1 MLKNKHFCGTGKDRQ
16 EDKMSE
22 FAVQAIGFIGVAF
35 FIASYQIKSN
45 RALFACQ
52 LTGCIIFCIQFFIM
66 GAYTG
71 ALSLIV
77 NIIRN
82 ILLLKMNDWRWVKSK
97 ITLSVIIIMLAGITI
112 YTWAGWISLLP
123 FVSVAV
129 TSIGYWTNNAQKIRL
144 SQFIGAPCTLLYDI
158 IIGSWGGVLS
168 ESITLI
174 SIIISV
180 IRFGWKEMGEKDSGF
195 QE

>member
-1 MLKNKHFCGTGKDRQ
+1 
-16 EDKMSE
+16 MSE
-22 FAVQAIGFIGVAF
+22 LAIQAIGFVGVAF

-52 LTGCIIFCIQFFIM
+52 LTGCVIFCIQFFIL

-71 ALSLIV
+71 ALSLMI
-77 NIIRN
+77 N
-82 ILLLKMNDWRWVKSK
+82 ILRNLLLFKVYDWKWVKSK
-97 ITLSVIIIMLAGITI
+97 VTLSVIIILLATVTI
-112 YTWAGWISLLP
+112 YTWAGWLSLLP

-144 SQFIGAPCTLLYDI
+144 SQFIGAPCTLVYDI
-158 IIGSWGGVLS
+158 LIRSWGGVLT
-168 ESITLI
+168 ESITLM
-174 SIIISV
+174 SIIVSV

>member
-1 MLKNKHFCGTGKDRQ
+1 
-16 EDKMSE
+16 MSE
-22 FAVQAIGFIGVAF
+22 LAIQAIGFVGVAF

-71 ALSLIV
+71 ALSLII

-82 ILLLKMNDWRWVKSK
+82 VLLLKARDWPWVKSK
-97 ITLSVIIIMLAGITI
+97 ITLAVIIALLAGITG
-112 YTWAGWISLLP
+112 YTWAGWMSLLP

-144 SQFIGAPCTLLYDI
+144 SQFIGAPCTLVYDI
-158 IIGSWGGVLS
+158 LIRSWGGVLS
-168 ESITLI
+168 ESITLM

-180 IRFGWKEMGEKDSGF
+180 VRFGWKEMGKEDSDF
-195 QE
+195 QD

>member
-1 MLKNKHFCGTGKDRQ
+1 
-16 EDKMSE
+16 MSE
-22 FAVQAIGFIGVAF
+22 LAIQAIGFVGVAF

-71 ALSLIV
+71 ALSLII

-82 ILLLKMNDWRWVKSK
+82 VLLLKARDWPWVKSK
-97 ITLSVIIIMLAGITI
+97 ITLAVIIALLAGITV
-112 YTWAGWISLLP
+112 YTWAGWMSLLP

-144 SQFIGAPCTLLYDI
+144 SQFIGAPCTLVYDI
-158 IIGSWGGVLS
+158 LIRSWGGVLS
-168 ESITLI
+168 ESITLM

-180 IRFGWKEMGEKDSGF
+180 VRFGWKEMGKEDSDF
-195 QE
+195 QD

>member
-1 MLKNKHFCGTGKDRQ
+1 
-16 EDKMSE
+16 MSE
-22 FAVQAIGFIGVAF
+22 LAIQAIGFVGVAF

-71 ALSLIV
+71 ALSLII

-82 ILLLKMNDWRWVKSK
+82 VLLLKARDWLWVKSK
-97 ITLSVIIIMLAGITI
+97 ITLAVIIALLAGITV
-112 YTWAGWISLLP
+112 YTWAGWMSLLP

-144 SQFIGAPCTLLYDI
+144 SQFIGAPCTLVYDI
-158 IIGSWGGVLS
+158 LIRSWGGVLS
-168 ESITLI
+168 ESITLM

-180 IRFGWKEMGEKDSGF
+180 ALFGWKEMGKEDSDF
-195 QE
+195 QD